1 MFRPFLIALMLL
13 CVTDRAIADI
23 IVTVQSGT
31 IAEGGTGYV
40 DVYARSTG
48 TESFYLTSYRL
59 KIEEET
65 TGTTSGSLVFRD
77 DANQSAAQQSVT
89 SPVPYVF
96 QGHTYAVN
104 FSATRQDPS
113 VDEIVGGDSTLSP
126 ADSSMHDVQL
136 TTADKLLARLFLQH
150 SVATPGDALGDRWV
164 IKLMNDSFT
173 YFEDSSS
180 ANPTID
186 SSSYS
191 TVGTFTVVSAV
202 PEPATGL
209 ACAVVIAVLA
219 RRFRRGRRLQN

>member
-1 MFRPFLIALMLL
+1 MFRPFFIALMLL
-13 CVTDRAIADI
+13 WVTDGAIADI

-48 TESFYLTSYRL
+48 ADSFYLTSYHL

-65 TGTTSGSLVFRD
+65 AGTTAGSLIFRED
-77 DANQSAAQQSVT
+77 INQSPTQQTIT

-96 QGHTYAVN
+96 QGDTDSA
-104 FSATRQDPS
+104 FWGATRLDPA
-113 VDEIVGGDSTLSP
+113 VDEIVGGDVTRSLT
-126 ADSSMHDVQL
+126 DVLL
-136 TTADKLLARLFLQH
+136 TGSDLLLARLYLQH
-150 SVATPGDALGDRWV
+150 AVATPGAAVGDRWV
-164 IKLMNDSFT
+164 IRLMQGGNT
-173 YFEDSSS
+173 YFQYNSVGFS
-180 ANPTID
+180 TID
-186 SSSYS
+186 LSSYS

-219 RRFRRGRRLQN
+219 RRFHRRRGLQN

>member
-1 MFRPFLIALMLL
+1 MFRPFFIALMLL
-13 CVTDRAIADI
+13 WVTDGAIADI

-48 TESFYLTSYRL
+48 ADSFYLTSYHL

-65 TGTTSGSLVFRD
+65 AGTTAGSLIFRED
-77 DANQSAAQQSVT
+77 INQSPTQQTIT

-96 QGHTYAVN
+96 DIDTDPAN
-104 FSATRQDPS
+104 WSATRQDPA
-113 VDEIVGGDSTLSP
+113 VDEIVGGDVTRSLT
-126 ADSSMHDVQL
+126 DVLL
-136 TTADKLLARLFLQH
+136 TGSDLLLARLYLQH
-150 SVATPGDALGDRWV
+150 SVATPGAAVGDRWV
-164 IKLMNDSFT
+164 IRLLNDPSFT
-173 YFEDSSS
+173 YFEDTSS

-186 SSSYS
+186 LSSYS

-219 RRFRRGRRLQN
+219 RRFHRRRGLQN

>member
-1 MFRPFLIALMLL
+1 MFRPFLIALMLA
-13 CVTDRAIADI
+13 CVTDHVLADI

-40 DVYARSTG
+40 DVYARSSSTD
-48 TESFYLTSYRL
+48 SFYVTSYHL

-65 TGTTSGSLVFRD
+65 TGTTAGSLIFRED
-77 DANQSAAQQSVT
+77 INQSAAQQTIT
-89 SPVPYVF
+89 SPVPYVL
-96 QGHTYAVN
+96 QSDTDIGN
-104 FSATRQDPS
+104 WSAARQDPLE
-113 VDEIVGGDSTLSP
+113 DEIIVGDSTLSLN
-126 ADSSMHDVQL
+126 DVQL

-150 SVATPGDALGDRWV
+150 SVATPGDAVGDRWV
-164 IKLMNDSFT
+164 IRLLNDPSFT

-202 PEPATGL
+202 PEPAVGL

-219 RRFRRGRRLQN
+219 RRFRRGRGLQN